1 MFFGTTNSLII
12 SQTIRNDIFHNLI
25 AEEIIIVY
33 LDHIQIFTQMLK
45 EYHRVDFRIL
55 EVLAKH
61 KMSSILKNT
70 NLTNDR
76 LSTWAWLFLR
86 IKLK

>member
-61 KMSSILKNT
+61 K
-70 NLTNDR
+70 
-76 LSTWAWLFLR
+76 LFLYP
-86 IKLK
+86 KKYKFDKQ